1 MIFISMPYKVKGK
14 CIYKKDTN
22 EKVGCTKGSVKKYL
36 AALHANVNEDLDW
49 IRTADTYRGD
59 YVIKRPS
66 GKHTYFTV
74 TDEYSHGPNS
84 QPAVKY
90 YIGDKLPVLALS
102 MAQGTMLI
110 STLQEKINNGQWER
124 LGTFTEP
131 RTSTYD
137 SMLGESDFDWAK
149 NPDTMRLLSVEELQ
163 DGKLYM
169 FNTNQDVVNTVGNVP
184 KWVYDY
190 QGQVIKVVKNNLKRN
205 VDSDGTITFIPYG
218 SLSRINY
225 KPNSDSVTLSHKAQ
239 MFVYG
244 LFSEVHDEP
253 LNENFEWIEN
263 VPANMTPGEQ
273 YYVKQPSGVW
283 TAVEYC
289 GKGETEHPDTGEK
302 IMGHRFTDIDSRT
315 GKCNEWWSN
324 ESLKYKIDNNL
335 IREYD
340 SEWTILDD
348 IEFGTLNDIEGRNF
362 VIYFENGIDIG
373 DTVELQKRLFDMGYH
388 FPNRGGKFKPVTN
401 EDTNGKKIIMF
412 ECYNWDTSNN
422 RYKRMPS
429 DYRDRGIMLMVTDKQ
444 EDSSFFRSDKERQL
458 QNRFSTVIDH
468 NAVVV
473 NGYDYLNNNI
483 NESEF
488 DWVDTVPNDPIKWNK
503 PKITLDDVEMDED
516 GWPVEE
522 THGDGEGE
530 VWIDF
535 ERYNQTERMEILS
548 NIEKH
553 LGKSLIYNE
562 GGAREDKVTKMRMCT
577 SKNIKGILLHC
588 GHEENH
594 YFSQENHVCCMRENY
609 QEFKEYEEIHSYR
622 EFRERPIVDGGIFLY
637 NTINMNEG
645 FYYKG
650 VNPTV
655 DLIVIRGD
663 KVLLIK
669 RSDDAEAEP
678 GKWALPGGF
687 HDTNAK
693 KGEEW
698 KDDKESSLEAAKREV
713 KEETGLD
720 VDRIE
725 GLNFTLVGVFEGGGR
740 DPRDREDSWTRS
752 TVYMVHIPESEGD
765 EVRGMDDAQRAEWVP
780 LSLVLQRKL
789 AFDHHKIIEKAIKMN
804 ESDAFN
810 NLKDILTEDFD
821 WTQDVGITK
830 EAIRNLMSNCEDI
843 PVTNFNLEANSP
855 YTRRGKMNIM
865 YYSMCPYWW
874 DRFKDLPVDEHGRG
888 KGEWFVD
895 NDRGKTKV
903 AVIMP
908 DRNGVTDV
916 RSEDNEDMS
925 AITYDLKWIEPY
937 FNGKSSELWLFL
949 DDNGDPRY
957 DLLPDDLV
965 DRVRKGFEGV
975 EKSKTIEENF
985 DWTDDIPSETDIDLW
1000 EKVSGDID
1008 NEVSGPWSGN
1018 IRDRFTELAEIL
1030 DNYNIDIEDM
1040 GDFFMYPPD
1049 GPKDKNGNYITNHQ
1063 LHELHQDLID
1073 LGISLTPEQER
1084 DLNLESVNEDF
1095 DWVEDVGTVRIGD
1108 VFHTRTQYTPTNRG
1122 EDTFEIFDVSPDG
1135 KWVRWTHHDTRGIWS
1150 SGQRTEPYLPIENIN
1165 KETLLKGWDKA
1176 GYNPANSTPIEQVI
1190 KNINNGF
1197 WKRSNIL
1204 GYMDEHPEAYDK
1216 IIKLGSKMNENFD
1229 WVDDAPDYDAYRF
1242 FDVYVCGD
1250 NQYDEETGEDECL
1263 DGGSY
1268 FLRIPKEEV
1277 DEIWDLDIDD
1287 MGGPGDEGL
1296 GVIQWAERN
1305 DKIDP
1310 SEYAMVEYVREIDR
1324 VEFCQAVRFSNQDIC
1339 GGLGFNDLVNES
1351 KVLTEGRYD
1360 KVTNELSK
1368 TAMINIKKGKKRFED
1383 KIRLFTRTFV
1393 DIVFYVKYSDEY
1405 NNPRVYAATHLDP
1418 KAIRSYFKN
1427 KRIIFDVE
1435 VPTENG
1441 VIVKEHLP
1449 ELLSELKNIV
1459 RHEIEHVTQSRFKD
1473 RQRKGFFTSRSYP
1486 ENLTYTEYLTE
1497 PYETEAYVR
1506 GLYKK
1511 AKTLRK
1517 PFNDVL
1523 NDYFERL
1530 RIEGELTPE
1539 EVDIVKTHWLS
1550 YANKHLPMTV
1560 NRKYGYELT
1569 ESNEFDWARED
1580 LPPFYTLEWKEHP
1593 LALTANKVW
1602 DELGLANTD
1611 FDMPTFNTFKELK
1624 QARKEYPNG
1633 KWISVISGPNWI
1645 PSAFEDNPTDPEDIN
1660 SDKLGDRFEVWSS
1673 DMEDP
1678 QIMTTNELNQYMVDF
1693 ESR

>member
-1 MIFISMPYKVKGK
+1 MDFDWTDNIDIGL
-14 CIYKKDTN
+14 
-22 EKVGCTKGSVKKYL
+22 EVGKKYVVTSENGL
-36 AALHANVNEDLDW
+36 IKYTMIYCGRGTTTHPHTGEEIDGHRFKDPNSEKWDNKCNSWWSDGNLIEHMKSGRIEPYDESINEDLDW
-49 IRTADTYRGD
+49 IKDADTYRGD
-59 YVIKRPS
+59 YVIKRR
-66 GKHTYFTV
+66 GGRHTYVTV

-90 YIGDKLPVLALS
+90 YIGDRLPVLALS
-102 MAQGTMLI
+102 PSQGSMLI
-110 STLQEKINNGQWER
+110 STLQEKIDNGQWER

-131 RTSTYD
+131 RTSVYD
-137 SMLGESDFDWAK
+137 SMLGES
-149 NPDTMRLLSVEELQ
+149 
-163 DGKLYM
+163 
-169 FNTNQDVVNTVGNVP
+169 
-184 KWVYDY
+184 
-190 QGQVIKVVKNNLKRN
+190 
-205 VDSDGTITFIPYG
+205 
-218 SLSRINY
+218 
-225 KPNSDSVTLSHKAQ
+225 
-239 MFVYG
+239 
-244 LFSEVHDEP
+244 
-253 LNENFEWIEN
+253 FEWVED
-263 VPANMTPGEQ
+263 VPANMTPGKQ

-289 GKGETEHPDTGEK
+289 GEGETEHPDTGEK
-302 IMGHRFTDIDSRT
+302 IMGHRFKDIDSRT

-348 IEFGTLNDIEGRNF
+348 VEFGTLNDIEGRNF
-362 VIYFENGIDIG
+362 VIYFENGVDIG
-373 DTVELQKRLFDMGYH
+373 DTIELQKRLFDMGYH
-388 FPNRGGKFKPVTN
+388 FPNRGDEFKPVTN
-401 EDTNGKKIIMF
+401 EDTSGKIIMF
-412 ECYNWDTSNN
+412 ECYNWDTSNDK
-422 RYKRMPS
+422 YKRMPS
-429 DYRDRGIMLMVTDKQ
+429 DYRDRGIMLMVKDKQ

-488 DWVDTVPNDPIKWNK
+488 DWVSTVSDDPIRWKK
-503 PKITLDDVEMDED
+503 PKVTLDNVERDND
-516 GWPVEE
+516 DWPV
-522 THGDGEGE
+522 HYGDGEGE

-535 ERYNQTERMEILS
+535 EKYSNVERLEIID

-553 LGKSLIYNE
+553 LGKPLAFDESGPRDVI
-562 GGAREDKVTKMRMCT
+562 KITCT
-577 SKNIKGILLHC
+577 ANNIKGLLLHC

-594 YFSQENHVCCMRENY
+594 FFSQENHVCCMRETY
-609 QEFKEYEEIHSYR
+609 EEFKEYEEKNGYMP
-622 EFRERPIVDGGIFLY
+622 FRERPIVDGGIFLDKVS
-637 NTINMNEG
+637 NLNEG

-669 RSDDAEAEP
+669 RGEDSEAEP

-687 HDTNAK
+687 HDSNAK

-698 KDDKESSLEAAKREV
+698 REDKESALEAAKREV

-720 VDRIE
+720 VDRID
-725 GLNFTLVGVFEGGGR
+725 GLNFQLVGVFEGGGR
-740 DPRDREDSWTRS
+740 DPRDKEDSWTRS

-765 EVRGMDDAQRAEWVP
+765 DVRGMDDAQRAEWVP

-789 AFDHHKIIEKAIKMN
+789 AFDHHKIIEKGLQMN

-810 NLKDILTEDFD
+810 NLDKLLTEDFD
-821 WTQDVGITK
+821 WAEDVPPFNPLDEDWLIFFHNGREYKEIQEWLFSNNLCWDGHFIDNPEDEDCGEPWPPDNKHGFFFKYPEGTYSGGIDAYSYSDYELKRGNMDKRIEEDFPNHKRFEWSDIGRYFKFDRVNEDFSWTQDVGVTK
-830 EAIRNLMSNCEDI
+830 EAIRDLMSNCEDI
-843 PVTNFNLEANSP
+843 PVTNFNLDTNSP

-895 NDRGKTKV
+895 NDRGETKV

-908 DRNGVTDV
+908 DRNGVTDI

-925 AITYDLKWIEPY
+925 AITYDLKRIEPY

-957 DLLPDDLV
+957 DLLPDHLV

-975 EKSKTIEENF
+975 EKSTTIEENF

-1008 NEVSGPWSGN
+1008 NEVSGPWSGDM
-1018 IRDRFTELAEIL
+1018 REMFPSLAGVL
-1030 DNYNIDIEDM
+1030 DEYNIDIGDM
-1040 GDFFMYPPD
+1040 SDFFMYPPD
-1049 GPKDKNGNYITNHQ
+1049 GPKDKNGDYITNHQ

-1084 DLNLESVNEDF
+1084 ELNLESINESDF
-1095 DWVEDVGTVRIGD
+1095 DWVNDIKLSLGFDDLKLGD
-1108 VFHTRTQYTPTNRG
+1108 VVRLKDYDNNDWEVIDIYMSDPRMTGKPSEKRIKFKAPFKNSRLELWKSPLNS
-1122 EDTFEIFDVSPDG
+1122 EDYFELV
-1135 KWVRWTHHDTRGIWS
+1135 KANDT
-1150 SGQRTEPYLPIENIN
+1150 L
-1165 KETLLKGWDKA
+1165 
-1176 GYNPANSTPIEQVI
+1176 
-1190 KNINNGF
+1190 
-1197 WKRSNIL
+1197 
-1204 GYMDEHPEAYDK
+1204 
-1216 IIKLGSKMNENFD
+1216 NESDFD
-1229 WVDDAPDYDAYRF
+1229 WVNDAPDYDAYRF

-1296 GVIQWAERN
+1296 GVIQWAQYN
-1305 DKIDP
+1305 AKIDP
-1310 SEYAMVEYVREIDR
+1310 DDYAMVEYVREIDR
-1324 VEFCQAVRFSNQDIC
+1324 EEFCMAVRHSNQDIC
-1339 GGLGFNDLVNES
+1339 GDFINES

-1405 NNPRVYAATHLDP
+1405 DNPRVYAATHLDP

-1427 KRIIFDVE
+1427 KRIIFEVE

-1441 VIVKEHLP
+1441 VIIKGHLP
-1449 ELLSELKNIV
+1449 ELLSEIKNIV
-1459 RHEIEHVTQSRFKD
+1459 RHEIEHVTQHRFKD
-1473 RQRKGFFTSRSYP
+1473 RQRKGFFSSRSYP

-1539 EVDIVKTHWLS
+1539 EVEIVKTHWLA
-1550 YANKHLPMTV
+1550 YANKHLPMSV

-1569 ESNEFDWARED
+1569 ESNDFEWTDDVKGKPQVMDIFRVKGTR
-1580 LPPFYTLEWKEHP
+1580 YTWTVVEELEGDRFMFKIRP
-1593 LALTANKVW
+1593 KPDSSSAYQ
-1602 DELGLANTD
+1602 ELSLDAVNHWLHTG
-1611 FDMPTFNTFKELK
+1611 
-1624 QARKEYPNG
+1624 
-1633 KWISVISGPNWI
+1633 NWI
-1645 PSAFEDNPTDPEDIN
+1645 PEGREKYWHN
-1660 SDKLGDRFEVWSS
+1660 LRF
-1673 DMEDP
+1673 
-1678 QIMTTNELNQYMVDF
+1678 N
-1693 ESR
+1693 R